1 MMRVSDEPA
10 HFLSED
16 YEHLIA
22 LIKQAVLDDDGK
34 QLGTIISNN
43 LNLIFAALQIAQQA
57 TEE

>member
-1 MMRVSDEPA
+1 MMRVSGEPA

-16 YEHLIA
+16 YEHLIT

-57 TEE
+57 TDE